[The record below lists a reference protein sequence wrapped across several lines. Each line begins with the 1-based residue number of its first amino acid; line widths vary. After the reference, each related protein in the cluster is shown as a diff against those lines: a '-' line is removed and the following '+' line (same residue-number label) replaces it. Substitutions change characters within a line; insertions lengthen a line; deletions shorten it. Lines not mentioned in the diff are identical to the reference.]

1 MEESNL
7 SCPFCGFLTDSEY
20 QIMALI
26 HPLLNV
32 SQLHME
38 TLHAEGESPFVVR
51 DDASIAAVLASEY
64 DENPDKP
71 KYSSCPVEGCGEQ
84 LLFAEFDSHLELH
97 AAEQDADDGCDHVS
111 QKLKLEPEMEA
122 TFHTKLSHALRN
134 IGGGDLITECPSPEQ
149 QARAKAAW
157 KGLLKMP
164 ETSPKEAVA
173 DASRSV
179 RRRLG
184 KSELGPHANEKQMP
198 SWLVEL
204 LETDGATTTE
214 NRLGTDGKLRKAR
227 VCKNHAA
234 DIIPVLAQLLHQD
247 KTTQYAYLCDSAV
260 RHVSKL
266 KKEGGFCGY
275 RNIQMMS
282 SYIVGARSQG
292 HEFLGDKIPTI
303 FEIQDFIENAW
314 DIGINAQGREE
325 TGGIKGTRKYIGTPD
340 AQAMFLSLGIACD
353 AQGINTKKD
362 RKAADPAHL
371 LLFKA
376 VEEYFANGC
385 ADFDPKANRRKGHS
399 MTIVG
404 FEKRSD
410 GSKDVI
416 VFDPMFHDAPNVTK
430 LIGQMF
436 THKAPADLLKA
447 YRRATHYLKRYK
459 EFEILRLTPP
469 KPETPRRG
477 GVNDAPGTV

>member
-1 MEESNL
+1 
-7 SCPFCGFLTDSEY
+7 
-20 QIMALI
+20 
-26 HPLLNV
+26 
-32 SQLHME
+32 ME
-38 TLHAEGESPFVVR
+38 TLHAEGDSPFIVK
-51 DDASIAAVLASEY
+51 DDASIAAILASEY
-64 DENPDKP
+64 DEPE
-71 KYSSCPVEGCGEQ
+71 YSPCPVEGCGEQ

-97 AAEQDADDGCDHVS
+97 AAEQDAGDGCDHVS
-111 QKLKLEPEMEA
+111 KKLRLEPEIEA
-122 TFHTKLSHALRN
+122 TFDTKLSHALRN
-134 IGGGDLITECPSPEQ
+134 IGGDEDVSESPSPER
-149 QARAKAAW
+149 QATAKAAW

-164 ETSPKEAVA
+164 ETSSKKSVA
-173 DASRSV
+173 DAPKNV

-198 SWLVEL
+198 PWLVKL
-204 LETDGATTTE
+204 LETDGATTTV
-214 NRLGTDGKLRKAR
+214 NRLATDGKLRKAE
-227 VCKNHAA
+227 VCMNHAA
-234 DIIPVLAQLLHQD
+234 NIIPVLEQLLHQD
-247 KTTQYAYLCDSAV
+247 KTTQYAYLCDPAV

-292 HEFLGDKIPTI
+292 HEVLGDKIPTI

-353 AQGINTKKD
+353 AEGIKPKKD
-362 RKAADPAHL
+362 RKAADPAHN

-376 VEEYFANGC
+376 VEAYFANGC
-385 ADFDPKANRRKGHS
+385 ADFDPKILSLADRLRGHS

-430 LIGQMF
+430 FIGQKV
-436 THKAPADLLKA
+436 THKSPADLLKA
-447 YRRATHYLKRYK
+447 YRRATHYLKRFN
-459 EFEILRLTPP
+459 EFEILKYVENTLLT
-469 KPETPRRG
+469 
-477 GVNDAPGTV
+477 NI

>member
-1 MEESNL
+1 MEESKI

-20 QIMALI
+20 QIMARNSI
-26 HPLLNV
+26 
-32 SQLHME
+32 SSRYFLHME
-38 TLHAEGESPFVVR
+38 TLHAEGDSPFVVR

-64 DENPDKP
+64 DENPDEP
-71 KYSSCPVEGCGEQ
+71 QYLSCPVEGCGEQ

-97 AAEQDADDGCDHVS
+97 AAEQDAGDECNHVS
-111 QKLKLEPEMEA
+111 KKLKLEPEIEA
-122 TFHTKLSHALRN
+122 TFDTKLSHALRN
-134 IGGGDLITECPSPEQ
+134 IGGDDGISECSSPER
-149 QARAKAAW
+149 QATAKAAW

-164 ETSPKEAVA
+164 ETSPKKAVA

-198 SWLVEL
+198 PWLVEL
-204 LETDGATTTE
+204 LESDGATTTE
-214 NRLGTDGKLRKAR
+214 NRLGTDGKLRKAQ

-234 DIIPVLAQLLHQD
+234 DIIPVLEQLLHQD
-247 KTTQYAYLCDSAV
+247 KNTQYAYLCDPAV

-282 SYIVGARSQG
+282 SYIVGVGSQG

-353 AQGINTKKD
+353 AQGIKSEKG
-362 RKAADPAHL
+362 RKADPAHL
-371 LLFKA
+371 ILFKTSA
-376 VEEYFANGC
+376 ALLSHPYTSNTQAS
-385 ADFDPKANRRKGHS
+385 HS

-404 FEKRSD
+404 FEKRAD

-430 LIGQMF
+430 LIGQKF
-436 THKAPADLLKA
+436 THKAPADLLRA
-447 YRRATHYLKRYK
+447 YRRATHYLKK
-459 EFEILRLTPP
+459 HNEFEILKLTPP
-469 KPETPRRG
+469 KPETPRGG
-477 GVNDAPGTV
+477 GVNDAQGTL